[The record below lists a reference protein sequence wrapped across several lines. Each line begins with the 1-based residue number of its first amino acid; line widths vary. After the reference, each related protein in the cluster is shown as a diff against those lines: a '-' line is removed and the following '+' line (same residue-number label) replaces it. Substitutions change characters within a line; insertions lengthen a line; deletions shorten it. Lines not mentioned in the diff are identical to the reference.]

1 MIKIN
6 GIKVKTPM
14 EQSIE
19 HYNIT
24 NSDRTASGLMIM
36 EFIAKKTKLILK
48 WPVLK
53 GADLRQIRDLI
64 DTTEMFFD
72 VTYFDEDGV
81 EHTIT
86 AYMGNQ
92 TYDKYRISAQHP
104 NAGWYWKDVEIHL
117 IER

>member
-6 GIKVKTPM
+6 GAQIKTPK

-24 NSDRTASGLMIM
+24 TSNRTASGLMTM

-48 WPVLK
+48 WPIIK
-53 GADLRQIRDLI
+53 GSELSYIKSLV
-64 DTTEMFFD
+64 DTTTMFFD
-72 VTYFDEDGV
+72 VTYFDEDGI
-81 EHTIT
+81 EHTMT
-86 AYMGNQ
+86 AYMGDFN
-92 TYDKYRISAQHP
+92 YDKERFSAQHA
-104 NAGWYWKDVEIHL
+104 NAGWYWKSVELHL